1 MDKSARKEM
10 KREYLETRH
19 PIGIFRIHNKTN
31 GKSFVATS
39 LNLTTAFNGQLARLN
54 FGGHPSAALQE
65 EWKQLGADAF
75 EFEVLDTLTPSETP
89 GYDPTEELKVL
100 EELWLDRLQPFDDQG
115 YNKRPKGR

>member
-100 EELWLDRLQPFDDQG
+100 EELWLDRLQPFDDKG